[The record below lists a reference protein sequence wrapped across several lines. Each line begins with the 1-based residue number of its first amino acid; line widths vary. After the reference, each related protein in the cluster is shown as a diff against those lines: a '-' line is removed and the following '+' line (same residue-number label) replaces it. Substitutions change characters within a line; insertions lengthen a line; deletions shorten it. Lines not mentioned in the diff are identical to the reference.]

1 MTHYIVRH
9 KEGGYL
15 YKREDGGWARTPH
28 LVKANLFPYEKAK
41 NVLNN
46 CLSVAM
52 RKYWEIIEAPEPE
65 GERLPAVPQE
75 TYSHGSFD
83 WAEISKQQFELFNG
97 LEQYETQLRYQL
109 SEVDLEICD
118 INHYIEFF
126 SLDAAKGYKAYRML
140 KERLLR
146 RRKIKDELAKT
157 NIFVGSAAGDF
168 SSGKVDHQIK
178 GFDKRRYKPR
188 VLGEL
193 FGVETD

>member
-9 KEGGYL
+9 QEGGYL
-15 YKREDGGWARTPH
+15 YKRGDGSWARTPQ
-28 LVKANLFPYEKAK
+28 LAKASLFAYEKAK

-46 CLSVAM
+46 CLSAPM
-52 RKYWEIIEAPEPE
+52 RKHWEIIEAPETSE
-65 GERLPAVPQE
+65 VSSLVLPQE
-75 TYSHGSFD
+75 NYSYDHFD
-83 WAEISKQQFELFNG
+83 WGDISKKQYELFND
-97 LEQYETQLRYQL
+97 LEQYGNQLRYQL

-157 NIFVGSAAGDF
+157 NIFVASTSGDF

-178 GFDKRRYKPR
+178 AFDKRQYTPR

-193 FGVETD
+193 FGIETN